1 MSRSRI
7 GAVMRE
13 ERQRLRWTQQDLAK
27 EVNVHRSMIS
37 DWELGAALIPQHMAC
52 KIVKALGSHKLR
64 AQVCYEC
71 EVSPLSTP

>member
-37 DWELGAALIPQHMAC
+37 DWELGAALIPQHGLS
-52 KIVKALGSHKLR
+52 LGGTTWR
-64 AQVCYEC
+64 AAFSQFRKRPKCWE
-71 EVSPLSTP
+71 